1 LPLPPSPSLPPRSP
15 LFSPPSSPSIPLSP
29 SHTSLPPPPL
39 PPPPLSLLLPPIHP
53 SIPHPPS
60 HPSLLLL
67 LLLPSLPLPPS
78 SIPPSLP
85 PPPLRPPSRPSPSD
99 PAPPGAP
106 GQSGGGSS
114 GASIA
119 PRAGAGLSRRR
130 RGRRRRPGRGVGG
143 GRGGP
148 DPGPVDP
155 LPPAREGSGGLG
167 TGRGDGGPRARRGAG
182 RGRPSGAL
190 PLVALLQLAEGHIA
204 NTESEL
210 KQLAEQHPDLR
221 DAYLAKQ
228 MRLKSKLRDHDN
240 VQYLNKILDELEKVL
255 DQVEMELQ
263 RRNEETPEE
272 GHPQPWLCCEAFT
285 LADVSLAVTLH
296 RLSFLGLAQC
306 NWGAGKRPNLEAYYE
321 RVQRRE
327 TFRRVLGR
335 VNNILLSAVLPTAL
349 HVARRKAPRILGTAL
364 TAGLLAGAA
373 YLALTLGRRRLGGVL
388 SALGARWGLR

>member
-1 LPLPPSPSLPPRSP
+1 MEDLGPDAGPDEDGRPVLYHWSHS
-15 LFSPPSSPSIPLSP
+15 FSSQKVRLALAEKGVCCRLVSV
-29 SHTSLPPPPL
+29 
-39 PPPPLSLLLPPIHP
+39 
-53 SIPHPPS
+53 
-60 HPSLLLL
+60 
-67 LLLPSLPLPPS
+67 SLPLGEHHQPWFMR
-78 SIPPSLP
+78 L
-85 PPPLRPPSRPSPSD
+85 SPEGD
-99 PAPPGAP
+99 VPV
-106 GQSGGGSS
+106 
-114 GASIA
+114 
-119 PRAGAGLSRRR
+119 LVHRRR
-130 RGRRRRPGRGVGG
+130 RLHRPDHIVDYLERAFPPKEGVVRLLPEEGSPLAV
-143 GRGGP
+143 RVQHYRELL
-148 DPGPVDP
+148 DSLPVDAYT
-155 LPPAREGSGGLG
+155 LACLL
-167 TGRGDGGPRARRGAG
+167 
-182 RGRPSGAL
+182 RP
-190 PLVALLQLAEGHIA
+190 QLARTALMPAAAAHRIRSHIA